1 MKFRTFLMF
10 VCMISVPMIAM
21 FSHKIP
27 TEMRTACGEL
37 LIAPITYFS
46 EIIFQPSVASPTSQE
61 TAAFEIAPNVPL
73 LAHQDSHHDRA
84 DVPNT
89 LTESSSSQHPQ
100 HLPAAEPPISSF
112 RDQLIA
118 TGVRRLI
125 VEPATD
131 RRDWY
136 HGSCRIAVD
145 TQGELQ
151 RLFHAHASTESATFE
166 KLLKQVHHWQQQV
179 PAHVTAKS
187 PETLLYK

>member
-1 MKFRTFLMF
+1 
-10 VCMISVPMIAM
+10 MIIVPMIAM

-37 LIAPITYFS
+37 LIAPINYFS
-46 EIIFQPSVASPTSQE
+46 GILFQPPVASITSQE
-61 TAAFEIAPNVPL
+61 IASFETAPNGPL
-73 LAHQDSHHDRA
+73 LAHQDSHLDGL
-84 DVPNT
+84 DDPNT

-100 HLPAAEPPISSF
+100 HLPTEETPISSF
-112 RDQLIA
+112 RAQLIA
-118 TGVRRLI
+118 TGVHRLI

-131 RRDWY
+131 RRGWY

-145 TQGELQ
+145 AQGELQ

-179 PAHVTAKS
+179 PARITAKS

>member
-27 TEMRTACGEL
+27 TKLRTVCGEL
-37 LIAPITYFS
+37 LIAPIKYFS
-46 EIIFQPSVASPTSQE
+46 EIIFQPSVASLTSQK

-73 LAHQDSHHDRA
+73 LAHQDSYHDRA
-84 DVPNT
+84 DDPNT
-89 LTESSSSQHPQ
+89 LTESSASQHPQ
-100 HLPAAEPPISSF
+100 HLPAAEASISSL

-131 RRDWY
+131 RRDLY

-179 PAHVTAKS
+179 PARVTAKS

>member
-1 MKFRTFLMF
+1 
-10 VCMISVPMIAM
+10 MIIVPMIAM

-73 LAHQDSHHDRA
+73 LANQDSHHDRA

-179 PAHVTAKS
+179 PARVTANS

>member
-10 VCMISVPMIAM
+10 ACMISVPMIAM

-179 PAHVTAKS
+179 PARVTAKS
-187 PETLLYK
+187 PENLLYK

>member
-1 MKFRTFLMF
+1 
-10 VCMISVPMIAM
+10 MIIVPMIAM

-37 LIAPITYFS
+37 LIAPLNYFS

-61 TAAFEIAPNVPL
+61 IAAFDTAPNVSL
-73 LAHQDSHHDRA
+73 LAHQDSHLDRA
-84 DVPNT
+84 DDPNT
-89 LTESSSSQHPQ
+89 LTESSSSQQPQ
-100 HLPAAEPPISSF
+100 HLLVAETPSSSF

-118 TGVRRLI
+118 TGVHRLI

-136 HGSCRIAVD
+136 DGSCRIAVD
-145 TQGELQ
+145 DQGELQ

-166 KLLKQVHHWQQQV
+166 KLLKQVHLWKQQV
-179 PAHVTAKS
+179 PTRITAKS
-187 PETLLYK
+187 TETLLYK

>member
-1 MKFRTFLMF
+1 M
-10 VCMISVPMIAM
+10 A
-21 FSHKIP
+21 
-27 TEMRTACGEL
+27 
-37 LIAPITYFS
+37 
-46 EIIFQPSVASPTSQE
+46 
-61 TAAFEIAPNVPL
+61 N
-73 LAHQDSHHDRA
+73 QDSDLDGA
-84 DVPNT
+84 DDPNT
-89 LTESSSSQHPQ
+89 LTELSASQHLQ
-100 HLPAAEPPISSF
+100 HLPAAEASISSL

-125 VEPATD
+125 VEPAAD
-131 RRDWY
+131 RRDLY

-179 PAHVTAKS
+179 PARVTAKS